1 MTEATQISVEQFIA
15 NNFIKTHS
23 KIHIEE
29 IRQILI
35 NNGYEIDDNNTLLIR
50 KIQNAIQKRITMD
63 KNGFIMLF
71 LKPQLKLM
79 EQKTERISSV
89 GQFIMNHFKNTDDKK
104 DKLHIENVRQILI
117 DS

>member
-1 MTEATQISVEQFIA
+1 MALEYWSL
-15 NNFIKTHS
+15 NN

-63 KNGFIMLF
+63 K
-71 LKPQLKLM
+71 
-79 EQKTERISSV
+79 
-89 GQFIMNHFKNTDDKK
+89 TD
-104 DKLHIENVRQILI
+104 L
-117 DS
+117 